1 MKGLLRYYKSITL
14 INNELYRLFF
24 IRLPEILLLL
34 LMTYSIS
41 VASDKDKSVVSD
53 KYLIINNKI
62 IENITNYSI
71 EKVLISIQ
79 DKRGIIFEIFTQ
91 LNKEPITA
99 TITADNW
106 TAVVRKLLR
115 DYNRIEFLN
124 PDGSLRKV
132 RIVDRIEEPMPM
144 PPMQSVPDE
153 EGIGSEID
161 SLTELPYLPPPPPPL
176 DAHHFDY
183 LQFIQGTLRRFP
195 SCQNTKQNV
204 S

>member
-106 TAVVRKLLR
+106 TAVVLSSQGLQPHR
-115 DYNRIEFLN
+115 
-124 PDGSLRKV
+124 
-132 RIVDRIEEPMPM
+132 
-144 PPMQSVPDE
+144 VPK
-153 EGIGSEID
+153 SRWF
-161 SLTELPYLPPPPPPL
+161 
-176 DAHHFDY
+176 A
-183 LQFIQGTLRRFP
+183 
-195 SCQNTKQNV
+195 
-204 S
+204 